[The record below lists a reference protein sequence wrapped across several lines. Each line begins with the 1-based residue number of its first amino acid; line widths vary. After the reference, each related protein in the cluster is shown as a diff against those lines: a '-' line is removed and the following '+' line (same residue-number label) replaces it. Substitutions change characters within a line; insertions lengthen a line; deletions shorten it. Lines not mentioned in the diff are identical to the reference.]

1 MGDGDAKTAAP
12 DNIAKA
18 VKDAKDVI
26 ANAKMQ
32 ADLDK
37 TKADFQSALNDAV
50 PFTKQQAYT
59 VDSINNTVETAK
71 DMIKND
77 GLLTDSDREEKL
89 AQIDA
94 VSSATLD
101 SHDNEKNGD
110 ADNTKTVDV
119 NSAKTTND
127 LLLIQNSVI
136 TVYCMRSN
144 LITL

>member
-50 PFTKQQAYT
+50 PFTK
-59 VDSINNTVETAK
+59 
-71 DMIKND
+71 
-77 GLLTDSDREEKL
+77 
-89 AQIDA
+89 
-94 VSSATLD
+94 
-101 SHDNEKNGD
+101 
-110 ADNTKTVDV
+110 
-119 NSAKTTND
+119 
-127 LLLIQNSVI
+127 
-136 TVYCMRSN
+136 
-144 LITL
+144 